1 MSTSDTC
8 VTIVPY
14 FKVKPG
20 KLAEVRTLCRQMVER
35 TASEPA
41 CLFYGFSFD
50 GDELHCREGYRDA
63 DGALAHLGNIDAL
76 LKELLGL
83 ADITRLEI
91 HGIAAELDKL
101 REPVKAFEPRWFVLD
116 CGFRR

>member
-1 MSTSDTC
+1 MPMSDTC

-14 FKVKPG
+14 FKAKPG
-20 KLAEVRTLCRQMVER
+20 KLAEVKALCEAMVER
-35 TASEPA
+35 TRSEPG

-50 GDELHCREGYRDA
+50 GDEFHCREGYGNA
-63 DGALAHLGNIDAL
+63 DGALAHLGNIDPL
-76 LKELLGL
+76 LKDLLGM

-91 HGIAAELDKL
+91 HGVAAELDKL
-101 REPVKAFEPRWFVLD
+101 REPVKSFGPRWFVLE